1 MSVRQ
6 IPANTSLFSE
16 IAVGDL
22 FILVEDLGR
31 EIRFPIIFR
40 KVEVFHGFN
49 AAAENW
55 EGESCNRGFA
65 TINPNMEVIPLQ

>member
-1 MSVRQ
+1 MPVRQ

-16 IAVGDL
+16 ITVGDL

-40 KVEVFHGFN
+40 KVKPLHAFN
-49 AAAENW
+49 ACAENW
-55 EGESCNRGFA
+55 EGESCNRGYA
-65 TINPNMEVIPLQ
+65 TVKPDEEVIPLQ